1 MGPQAMRAGPPV
13 TAQLFRLATAAHS
26 SRAGRWPPSVPL
38 FIHSL
43 EPASG
48 SRSQISLNVDAK
60 RNEVMIRCLLHGPF
74 PLSSMMSC

>member
-1 MGPQAMRAGPPV
+1 MGPQAMRTGPLRHCSFGNSSLQLQSRKMATFWAPV
-13 TAQLFRLATAAHS
+13 
-26 SRAGRWPPSVPL
+26 

-48 SRSQISLNVDAK
+48 SHSQISLNVDAK
-60 RNEVMIRCLLHGPF
+60 RNAVMIRCLLHGPF